1 MASNKPV
8 RVLQIIPSLDRSGAE
23 KQLTLLATHLPRDRF
38 DVHVCALTRSGP
50 FEKVLREAGIPVH
63 IIGKRLKWDPTS
75 LWRLYRLIGQLQP
88 QIVQTWIFAANC
100 YGRVAARM
108 AGVPTILASER
119 CVDEWKSGYH
129 FTIDRLLARW
139 TRKIVVN
146 ADAIGEFYA
155 RRGIDR
161 EKIVTIKNA
170 IVAGDVVV
178 QNSTDIRKRLDLPAV
193 GPVIGFI
200 GRLWPQKRV
209 QDLIWAADILR
220 LSGWRA
226 DILVVGD
233 GPRRGSLEK
242 FVREIDIG
250 DQVHFLGHRDDVPEI
265 LNLVDLVVLPSAYE
279 GLPNVLLE
287 AMAVGKP
294 VIACQVPGV
303 DEVVVHGQTGLLVP
317 VKNPLEL
324 ARAIRELLDD
334 PVKRSRMGQA
344 GKERVLTEFTLDRM
358 ISQYDNLY
366 QSLTGP

>member
-1 MASNKPV
+1 
-8 RVLQIIPSLDRSGAE
+8 VLQIIPSLDRSGAE
-23 KQLTLLATHLPRDRF
+23 KQLTLLATHLPKDQF
-38 DVHVCALTRSGP
+38 EVHVCALTRGGP
-50 FEKVLREAGIPVH
+50 FESVLREAGIPVH
-63 IIGKRLKWDPTS
+63 IIGKRLKWDPMS
-75 LWRLYRLIGQLQP
+75 LWRLYRLIRQLQP

-100 YGRVAARM
+100 YGRVAARL

-119 CVDEWKSGYH
+119 CVDLWKSGYQ
-129 FTIDRLLARW
+129 FNIDRLLARW

-146 ADAIGEFYA
+146 AEAIGDFYMHH
-155 RRGIDR
+155 GIAR

-170 IVAGDVVV
+170 IVVDQVAV
-178 QNSTDIRKRLDLPAV
+178 QNSQGARERLDLPAT

-226 DILVVGD
+226 DLLVVGE
-233 GPRRGSLEK
+233 GPRRGALEK

-250 DQVHFLGHRDDVPEI
+250 DQVHFLGHREDVSEI
-265 LNLVDLVVLPSAYE
+265 LNLVDLVVLPSSYE

-287 AMAVGKP
+287 AMAAGKP
-294 VIACQVPGV
+294 VVACQVPGV

-334 PVKRSRMGQA
+334 PVKRFTMGQA
-344 GKERVLTEFTLDRM
+344 GKERVRAEFSLDRM
-358 ISQYDNLY
+358 ISQYDALY
-366 QSLTGP
+366 RSLAD